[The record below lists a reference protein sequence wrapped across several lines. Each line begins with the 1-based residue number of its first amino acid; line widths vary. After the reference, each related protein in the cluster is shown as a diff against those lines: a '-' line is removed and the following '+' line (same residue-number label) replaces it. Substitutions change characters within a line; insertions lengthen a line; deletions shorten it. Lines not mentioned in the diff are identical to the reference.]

1 MVDIF
6 NINIDI
12 ENMLEMHEVVI
23 EVYIENRLTNRQEL
37 KAPKDMLIANF
48 VQTAKQMKYDQRPIK
63 LKMIRQESIW
73 DEFEQRRKTLNN
85 EIELSNDAMIAWEE
99 SKNSGDSNE

>member
-1 MVDIF
+1 MF

-12 ENMLEMHEVVI
+12 EDMLEMHDVII
-23 EVYIENRLTNRQEL
+23 EVYIEDKLTNRQEI

-48 VQTAKQMKYDQRPIK
+48 VQTAKQMRYDKRPIK
-63 LKMIRQESIW
+63 LKMIRQETIW
-73 DEFEQRRKTLNN
+73 DDIEQRHKTLNN
-85 EIELSNDAMIAWEE
+85 EIELNNDAMIAWEE

>member
-1 MVDIF
+1 MF
-6 NINIDI
+6 NIDI
-12 ENMLEMHEVVI
+12 NIEDMFEMHEVII
-23 EVYIENRLTNRQEL
+23 EGYIEDKLTNRQQMH
-37 KAPKDMLIANF
+37 APKEMLIANF
-48 VQTAKQMKYDQRPIK
+48 INTAKQMKYDQRPIK

-99 SKNSGDSNE
+99 NKKGGDNNE

>member
-1 MVDIF
+1 MF

-12 ENMLEMHEVVI
+12 EDMLEMHDVVI
-23 EVYIENRLTNRQEL
+23 EVYIENKLTNRQEL
-37 KAPKDMLIANF
+37 RAPRDMLIANF
-48 VQTAKQMKYDQRPIK
+48 VQTAKQMKYDKRPIK

-73 DEFEQRRKTLNN
+73 DEFEQRRKILNN

-99 SKNSGDSNE
+99 NKKGGDNNE